1 MAKKYNQEDYDLVQN
16 RIQAFWKD
24 HPDGSIVTDLHEMST
39 ESLAVVKTTIYIGDK
54 LMATGWAKE
63 YRDME
68 LKTTRSGSTYESV
81 NFSSHLE
88 NAETS
93 SIGRCLANMGRH
105 GNKRASREEMEAVQ
119 RAKVRYES
127 ACNAIDE
134 RLAQAT
140 DIIDFE
146 RIALELQNN
155 PKWDTQYNSHLQERH
170 AQFLAKENKE
180 K

>member
-1 MAKKYNQEDYDLVQN
+1 MAKKYNAEDYDLVQN

-24 HPDGSIVTDLHEMST
+24 HPDGRIETDLHSMSN
-39 ESLAVVKTTIYIGDK
+39 ENLAVVKTSIYIGDK

-63 YRDME
+63 YRDVEMQ
-68 LKTTRSGSTYESV
+68 TTRSGKSYESV

-119 RAKVRYES
+119 RAQVRYEC
-127 ACNAIDE
+127 ACNAIDA
-134 RLAQAT
+134 RLSQAT
-140 DIIDFE
+140 DMADWE
-146 RIALELQNN
+146 RIANEMKNN
-155 PKWDTQYNSHLQERH
+155 PKWDVQYLSHLQERH